1 MKILITSILIMFAAA
16 SLTFAQSSEGPDSV
30 LLAKADTEVVVGD
43 VTTESEDPGDIS
55 LLTRSGAAAGVSP
68 DETYES
74 DSLNVEDLPLV
85 ISTADKK
92 TVSIVFPPFL
102 YFKTK
107 F

>member
-1 MKILITSILIMFAAA
+1 M
-16 SLTFAQSSEGPDSV
+16 
-30 LLAKADTEVVVGD
+30 
-43 VTTESEDPGDIS
+43 
-55 LLTRSGAAAGVSP
+55 TRSGLAAGVN
-68 DETYES
+68 DQTYES
-74 DSLNVEDLPLV
+74 DSLNVEDFPLV